1 MRSQAAHIFFYIW
14 GFIGV
19 GIGGGI
25 GYMAGGDEGGFIG
38 GTIGGGVLGG
48 VGYVK
53 GLNAFDR
60 VVKCPNCGADMAVKK
75 SHTRPFHHCPN
86 CGSLIRLDG
95 AGGGRT
101 PRVDQ
106 NSNELAS
113 ADIPLYTFINPA
125 GLNAEGRNL
134 YSTTQASGD
143 ATEVTP
149 GDKNAGTLAQGFL
162 EMSNV
167 ELVDEM
173 VGLIVG
179 QRAYE
184 ANSKSITTADSLL
197 QIANQLKR

>member
-1 MRSQAAHIFFYIW
+1 
-14 GFIGV
+14 
-19 GIGGGI
+19 
-25 GYMAGGDEGGFIG
+25 MAGGDEGGFIG

-106 NSNELAS
+106 NSNECPHCGYRTTFNV
-113 ADIPLYTFINPA
+113 PLNP
-125 GLNAEGRNL
+125 
-134 YSTTQASGD
+134 
-143 ATEVTP
+143 
-149 GDKNAGTLAQGFL
+149 DKYCGNCGKMFG
-162 EMSNV
+162 
-167 ELVDEM
+167 
-173 VGLIVG
+173 G
-179 QRAYE
+179 
-184 ANSKSITTADSLL
+184 
-197 QIANQLKR
+197 